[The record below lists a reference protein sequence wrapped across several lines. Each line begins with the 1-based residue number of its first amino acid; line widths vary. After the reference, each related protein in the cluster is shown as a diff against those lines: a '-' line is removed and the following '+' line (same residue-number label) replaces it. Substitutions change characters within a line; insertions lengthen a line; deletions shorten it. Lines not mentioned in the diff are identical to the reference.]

1 MPRARG
7 PLADELKVKMQ
18 SARKSTA
25 QEREAAQAALETNV
39 QFTNPKFWARVSPE
53 LQQEVITAIR
63 KAQRSEKQAE
73 IERLRGML
81 AELEAEASA

>member
-7 PLADELKVKMQ
+7 PLTDDQKAKMQ

-25 QEREAAQAALETNV
+25 EEREAAQAALETNV
-39 QFTNPKFWARVSPE
+39 QFTNPTFWARVSPE
-53 LQQEVITAIR
+53 FQEEVLAAIR

-81 AELEAEASA
+81 AELEAEA